1 MLIEALRL
9 LEPFFD
15 PSTVLTVAI
24 IAALTFTW
32 LGRWRLA
39 LAFQMV
45 ATAIVIA
52 LGILPGATWL
62 ALPLEER
69 FQRNPPLPD
78 HVAGIIALGGT
89 ERVGTSEAWGQ
100 AIVDDP
106 TPIASLLALGRRFPE
121 ARLVFTGGATR
132 ADGGTLTE
140 AEVVQAF
147 LQQLGLSGS
156 RLIYEDRARNTR
168 ENALFTGELV
178 APTPQDTWILVAQAI
193 SLPRAVGVFRH
204 LGWHVTPIPAGY
216 LTEGPPRAAISLHP
230 AAGLRLAAIALH
242 EWGGLLAYR
251 VMGYIDELLPS

>member
-1 MLIEALRL
+1 MGGAAGLGDPGFDCRLLQRRRVPQPWLLRSSLCTYRDFDRHESRRRASDRKGSRGSGRTAAVAAIAARLGASLTRAFHDAETAMLIEALRL

-100 AIVDDP
+100 
-106 TPIASLLALGRRFPE
+106 
-121 ARLVFTGGATR
+121 
-132 ADGGTLTE
+132 
-140 AEVVQAF
+140 
-147 LQQLGLSGS
+147 
-156 RLIYEDRARNTR
+156 
-168 ENALFTGELV
+168 
-178 APTPQDTWILVAQAI
+178 
-193 SLPRAVGVFRH
+193 
-204 LGWHVTPIPAGY
+204 
-216 LTEGPPRAAISLHP
+216 
-230 AAGLRLAAIALH
+230 
-242 EWGGLLAYR
+242 
-251 VMGYIDELLPS
+251 